1 MGNAFFEIGNRE
13 VFKAAGN
20 KLFAIDE
27 KQIDNHISM
36 LDMLHTC
43 QLSMPTIIE
52 VSYRLLARLLGKQT
66 TKQMVK

>member
-52 VSYRLLARLLGKQT
+52 VSL
-66 TKQMVK
+66 

>member
-20 KLFAIDE
+20 KLFASDE

-43 QLSMPTIIE
+43 QLSMPTIVE
-52 VSYRLLARLLGKQT
+52 VSLKMFFGMDVVLC
-66 TKQMVK
+66 